1 LKQFKKQ
8 ITNKQQNN
16 PITMKKAI
24 VLFSALFL
32 MTLVAQ
38 NVNAQ
43 PFTGQKTATSATEA
57 TIITPIAITKTI
69 DLNFGNV
76 VSGTGTG
83 TVTVVPAG
91 TRSSAGDV
99 TLPAATPG
107 TITAATFNVTGLAN
121 ATYSITLPTTLNV
134 VSGANSMV
142 VNGFTSNPTPT
153 GTLSASGAETVTVG
167 ATLNV
172 GANQAAGTYT
182 NASDLEI
189 TVAYN

>member
-1 LKQFKKQ
+1 MQLKQNK
-8 ITNKQQNN
+8 TNNKQNN

-24 VLFSALFL
+24 VFFSALFL
-32 MTLVAQ
+32 MTLAAQ